1 MVTQLEIAKDFS
13 QGVLIKRLVADTN
26 AIMTGR
32 SDAELCGSIAQ
43 TES

>member
-26 AIMTGR
+26 AMTGR
-32 SDAELCGSIAQ
+32 SDAELCGNIAQ